1 MMIRMLT
8 ICLLMLGINAKAQK
22 GYQIGDIASDFSLKS
37 TTEKNVSLSSYQN
50 AKGYIVV
57 FTCNTCPVS
66 KAYQD
71 RIEALNKEF
80 SAKGYPV
87 IAINTNDPIT
97 SPGDSFEKMQA
108 VVKIKNISYAY
119 LEDPNHVY
127 TKMYGASK
135 TPHTFVLQKTA
146 KGNEVVYIGAIDND
160 QQEENSDRDD
170 YVKSA
175 VNSLLKG
182 EKPKVATTKAIGCSI
197 KWKKDGTSD

>member
-1 MMIRMLT
+1 MVRILFV
-8 ICLLMLGINAKAQK
+8 CFLMLGINAKAQK

-66 KAYQD
+66 RAYQD
-71 RIEALNKEF
+71 RVEALNKEF
-80 SAKGYPV
+80 SPKGYPV

-97 SPGDSFEKMQA
+97 SPGDSFEKMQTLA
-108 VVKIKNISYAY
+108 KIKNISYAY
-119 LEDPNHVY
+119 LEDPNHIY

-160 QQEENSDRDD
+160 QQEENSEREN
-170 YVKSA
+170 YVKNA

-197 KWKKDGTSD
+197 KWKKEGTSK

>member
-1 MMIRMLT
+1 MIRILFV
-8 ICLLMLGINAKAQK
+8 CFLMLGINAKAQK

-71 RIEALNKEF
+71 RVEALNKEF
-80 SAKGYPV
+80 SPKGYPV

-97 SPGDSFEKMQA
+97 SPGDSFEKMQELA
-108 VVKIKNISYAY
+108 KAKNISYAY
-119 LEDPNHVY
+119 LEDPNHIY

-135 TPHTFVLQKTA
+135 TPHIFVLQKTA

-160 QQEENSDRDD
+160 QQEENSEREN
-170 YVKSA
+170 YVKNA

-197 KWKKDGTSD
+197 KWKKEGTSK